1 MKKKQT
7 IKIFLSLLVLSLCLS
22 TIASKSQ
29 SLSIEYVRSAFSQAI
44 HDEQACTDLCVKM
57 DAAPN
62 INDPVWM
69 AYKATLT
76 ITKAKYTFNPWGK
89 YQYFKEGKIL
99 LDNCVQIAPDNIEI
113 RFLRFTVQDHSPSFL
128 GYNKELT
135 ADKQY
140 ILSNLEAIPFPKLKK
155 SIINY
160 IGICDRFSD
169 AEKKWA
175 ANLLLS

>member
-1 MKKKQT
+1 MKKRQSIT
-7 IKIFLSLLVLSLCLS
+7 LFLSLLVLSFCLS
-22 TIASKSQ
+22 PLTSECQ
-29 SLSIEYVRSAFSQAI
+29 SLSIDQVRSAFSQAI
-44 HDEQACTDLCVKM
+44 HDEIACDNLCTRM

-76 ITKAKYTFNPWGK
+76 ITKAKYTLNPLSK
-89 YQYFKEGKIL
+89 YQYFKEGKAL
-99 LDNCVQIAPDNIEI
+99 LDNCVLSAPDNIEI

-128 GYNKELT
+128 GYNKELS

-160 IGICDRFSD
+160 IGICDRFSE

-175 ANLLLS
+175 ANLLIS